1 MTGFYRDGICRTG
14 ADDVGLHV
22 ICAQMT
28 AAFLAFSREQGND
41 LLTPRPELL
50 FPGLQPGDCWCICAA
65 RWQEAFAAGAA
76 PGVKLAST
84 HISALEFIALAD
96 LQAHAVEGCNEVDE

>member
-28 AAFLAFSREQGND
+28 TEFLVFARDQGND

-50 FPGLQPGDCWCICAA
+50 FPGLRPGDCWCICAA
-65 RWQEAFAAGAA
+65 RWQEALEAGVA
-76 PGVKLAST
+76 PRVKLAST

-96 LQAHAVEGCNEVDE
+96 LQAHAVAACNEVDE